1 MLSTP
6 PKVTK
11 SNSKNTKIILG
22 VGIAV
27 LALVVIAGVSLSG
40 ISDLSPTIANP
51 TQTPSTSKSF
61 SIQTDVSSYQRG
73 DIISLSGNSN
83 LSSGNQVYLTIENS
97 NDELVWAEQVNVKS
111 NGQFSTLTFAGGS
124 GWDNSGIFTI
134 KAESDSEQ
142 TTNTFSF
149 SG

>member
-1 MLSTP
+1 MFSKS

-22 VGIAV
+22 IGIAV
-27 LALVVIAGVSLSG
+27 LALVVIDGASLSG
-40 ISDLSPTIANP
+40 VSDVYTKIVNPNP
-51 TQTPSTSKSF
+51 TSNTSKSF
-61 SIQTDVSSYQRG
+61 SIQTDFSSYQRG

-97 NDELVWAEQVNVKS
+97 NDKLVWAEQVNVKS

-124 GWDNSGIFTI
+124 GWDTSGIFTI

-142 TTNTFSF
+142 ITNTFSF